1 MFSSVV
7 SRWGL
12 IFAGVTIAA
21 LTHGAFSQET
31 PGRFSMKET
40 DTGILRMDTQTGQV
54 SHCRKAGEEWACETV
69 ADDRSGAEDRVTAL
83 RKENDELKAKLAE
96 AENARGETK
105 AMPDDEELG
114 RVMAFIEKFMRRF
127 FEFARSMR
135 DSFGTE
141 A

>member
-7 SRWGL
+7 SKRGL
-12 IFAGVTIAA
+12 IVAGVIMAA
-21 LTHGAFSQET
+21 LTHGAFAQET
-31 PGRFSMKET
+31 PGRFAMKET

-54 SHCRKAGEEWACETV
+54 SHCKKAGDDWACETV
-69 ADDRSGAEDRVTAL
+69 ADDRPSVEDRVAAL
-83 RKENDELKAKLAE
+83 KKENEELKAKLAQ
-96 AENARGETK
+96 AENTKGETK
-105 AMPDDEELG
+105 AMPDDEELD
-114 RVMAFIEKFMRRF
+114 RVMTFIEKFMRRF